1 MNKVILTIKQSVRSY
16 REISLLDRES
26 FFVEKL
32 TTSLGALVDATR
44 GKNRISLAPRYI
56 YEVFII
62 FVLTGIVAA
71 HQWTGG
77 VGNIFPTLS
86 LFAAVSFRLMPSV
99 MKITRSVNVFRSSHE
114 VIKQL
119 LHEHK
124 IQYVNKRR
132 SAEVRKLKDI
142 SIEIENLYF
151 SYPSGEELFGG
162 LSISIPANAI
172 TGISGTSGSG
182 KSTLISLLLQFLQP
196 DRGTL
201 KYMQGKRLVSFD
213 QIRNSAALIPQQVE
227 LFQASVKENVSLTTT
242 WVSENNDRFD
252 LALKRAGIDFIQNGD
267 EIIDEDGDNFS
278 GGQKQRIAISRAMYH
293 GRSLIF
299 MDEITSALDSKTTIK
314 IMEHIKMLSKDS
326 TIVLVSHDEY
336 CLSMCDKVIH
346 L

>member
-1 MNKVILTIKQSVRSY
+1 MVPAFLTLFAEALTAITLISVLLYQEPKVTVILIILFCLIAAAYDLIMKNLLIKLGAQENLAMNKVILTIKQSVRSY

-201 KYMQGKRLVSFD
+201 KYMQGKRL
-213 QIRNSAALIPQQVE
+213 AL
-227 LFQASVKENVSLTTT
+227 
-242 WVSENNDRFD
+242 
-252 LALKRAGIDFIQNGD
+252 
-267 EIIDEDGDNFS
+267 
-278 GGQKQRIAISRAMYH
+278 
-293 GRSLIF
+293 
-299 MDEITSALDSKTTIK
+299 
-314 IMEHIKMLSKDS
+314 
-326 TIVLVSHDEY
+326 
-336 CLSMCDKVIH
+336 
-346 L
+346 

>member
-1 MNKVILTIKQSVRSY
+1 M
-16 REISLLDRES
+16 
-26 FFVEKL
+26 
-32 TTSLGALVDATR
+32 
-44 GKNRISLAPRYI
+44 
-56 YEVFII
+56 
-62 FVLTGIVAA
+62 AA

-151 SYPSGEELFGG
+151 SYPSGEVRWII
-162 LSISIPANAI
+162 ISIFSYAI

-299 MDEITSALDSKTTIK
+299 MDEITSALIENYDKNNGHQDVSKTAQ
-314 IMEHIKMLSKDS
+314 
-326 TIVLVSHDEY
+326 
-336 CLSMCDKVIH
+336 
-346 L
+346 